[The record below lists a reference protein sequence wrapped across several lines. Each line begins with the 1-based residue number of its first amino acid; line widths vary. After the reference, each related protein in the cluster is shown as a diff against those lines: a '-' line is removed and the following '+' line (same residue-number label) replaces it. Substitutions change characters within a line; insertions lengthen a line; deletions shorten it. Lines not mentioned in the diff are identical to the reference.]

1 MAILALV
8 DKKNKELNKKYEIYI
23 YIYIY
28 INKQKTKFKENN
40 RSTKNHFKSFDKLVQ
55 TIIATLLFEGNSSTD
70 IEIKDYAKEILN
82 GH

>member
-28 INKQKTKFKENN
+28 KQKTKFKENN

>member
-28 INKQKTKFKENN
+28 
-40 RSTKNHFKSFDKLVQ
+40 
-55 TIIATLLFEGNSSTD
+55 
-70 IEIKDYAKEILN
+70 
-82 GH
+82 